1 MEHRSL
7 EELATGLASIR
18 ESPADAG
25 RVELIVRRPAV
36 GEREVLHE
44 ATLDPL
50 GGLIGDIWLDR
61 GSKRMADG
69 SADREAQLTL
79 MNSRVAAQLAGER
92 LHWAQAGDQLYVD
105 LDLGVVNLPPGT
117 RLRVGS
123 ALVEVSAVPHTGCA
137 QFSARFGLDALH
149 FVSTPQGREM
159 RLRGVNTT
167 ILEAGLVRTGDTIR
181 KA

>member
-1 MEHRSL
+1 ML
-7 EELATGLASIR
+7 
-18 ESPADAG
+18 D
-25 RVELIVRRPAV
+25 
-36 GEREVLHE
+36 E
-44 ATLDPL
+44 ATLEPL
-50 GGLIGDIWLDR
+50 GGLLGDTWLDR

-92 LHWAQAGDQLYVD
+92 QGWALAGDQLYVD
-105 LDLGVVNLPPGT
+105 LDLSVANLPPGS

-123 ALVEVSAVPHTGCA
+123 AVVEVSAVPHTGCA
-137 QFSARFGLDALH
+137 QFSARFGLDALR
-149 FVSTPQGREM
+149 FVSTPEGREM

-167 ILEAGLVRTGDTIR
+167 ILEAGIVRTGDVIR